1 MRIDG
6 REIAKSILEDLEERI
21 ATLKKKG
28 VTPHLAI
35 ILVGH
40 DPASEAYVRQKKLK
54 GESIGAHVTVLH
66 YESSSTNEQLVT
78 TIQQYNS
85 DNNVHGIIVQRPLPE
100 HVDAEVVDRA
110 VDPKKDVDAF
120 HPKTTFEMPIANAV
134 LAVLEQT
141 SQSSTPGVDARNFQ
155 KWLQS
160 KSVTVIGKGKTGGGP
175 IIKSLRTLR
184 VAPLIVDSRTT
195 NSERITKAADIVISI
210 VGKPNVVTSSMLKK
224 GVILVSVGLHKG
236 TDGKLHG
243 DYEENSIKDIASF
256 YTQTPGGVG
265 PVNVA
270 MLLANLILATENA
283 TE

>member
-6 REIAKSILEDLEERI
+6 RAIAKEILDDLAERVSR
-21 ATLKKKG
+21 LKEKDI
-28 VTPHLAI
+28 TPYLAI
-35 ILVGH
+35 ILVDHG
-40 DPASEAYVRQKKLK
+40 PASEAYVRQKKLK
-54 GESIGAHVTVLH
+54 GKSIGAHVAVLR
-66 YESSSTNEQLVT
+66 YDSSVTNEQLVA
-78 TIQQYNS
+78 TIQQYNNDS
-85 DNNVHGIIVQRPLPE
+85 NVHGIIVQRPLPA
-100 HVDAEVVDRA
+100 HIDNTIIDRA
-110 VDPKKDVDAF
+110 VDPKKDVDGF
-120 HPKTTFEMPIANAV
+120 HSKSQFEIPIAAAV
-134 LAVLEQT
+134 LHILKYIFQLP
-141 SQSSTPGVDARNFQ
+141 TPGVDAQNFQ

-175 IIKSLRTLR
+175 IIKSFRTLR

-195 NSERITKAADIVISI
+195 NSERVTKDTDIVIST

-243 DYEENSIKDIASF
+243 DYGEDGIKDIASF
-256 YTQTPGGVG
+256 YTPTPGGVG

-270 MLLANLILATENA
+270 MLLANLILAAENA